1 MIALYIIILLACF
14 VLLARVVDL
23 FFISSLDKIS
33 KDLRLSSD
41 AAGATLMA
49 MGSSAPE
56 LFVALFAVLKP
67 GEHQVIGIG
76 SIVGSAIFNL
86 LVIVGA
92 AAWVKKTKLTW
103 QPVVRDLIFYSLSVG
118 LLVYFIW
125 DGEFT
130 ISEAILFLV
139 LYVFYV
145 IAVVYWRKILPY
157 SDMEIIP
164 EVESPHG
171 EHNKLTRPIDNI
183 LRFIFPSEERYYL
196 IFIFS
201 ILIIAALSYV
211 LVEVAVSAAHVLNI
225 PEAIIALT
233 VLAVGTSIP
242 DLFSSV
248 IVAKQGRGDMAVS
261 NAIGSNIFDIL
272 VGLGLPFLIVMSL
285 SGGVINTGGDLL
297 SSSIIL
303 SGSVL
308 LLIILLIAM
317 KWRVGKVTGVIL
329 LAAYVF
335 YVLNE
340 VLKLYG
346 LGLIF

>member
-1 MIALYIIILLACF
+1 MIVLYILALLACF
-14 VLLARVVDL
+14 VVLARVVDL

-49 MGSSAPE
+49 VGSSAPE

-67 GEHQVIGIG
+67 GDHQVIGIG

-92 AAWVKKTKLTW
+92 AAWVKKAKLTW
-103 QPVVRDLIFYSLSVG
+103 QPVVRDLFFYALAVA
-118 LLVYFIW
+118 LLVRAIW
-125 DGEFT
+125 DGYF
-130 ISEAILFLV
+130 SMNEAIVFLAI
-139 LYVFYV
+139 YVVYV

-157 SDMEIIP
+157 QEAELTEQVE
-164 EVESPHG
+164 EVHG
-171 EHNKLTRPIDNI
+171 ENNKFTKPIDSV
-183 LRFIFPSEERYYL
+183 LQFIFPKEERYYL
-196 IFIFS
+196 IFILS

-211 LVEVAVSAAHVLNI
+211 LVEVAVHAAHLLNI

-248 IVAKQGRGDMAVS
+248 IVAREGRGDMAVS

-272 VGLGLPFLIVMSL
+272 VGLGLPFLIVMLFSD
-285 SGGVINTGGDLL
+285 GIITTGGDLL
-297 SSSIIL
+297 SSTLIL
-303 SGSVL
+303 AGSV
-308 LLIILLIAM
+308 LLIILLLLFQ
-317 KWRVGKVTGVIL
+317 KWRIGKFTGVIL
-329 LAAYVF
+329 LSVYVI

-340 VLKLYG
+340 ILKLYG
-346 LGLIF
+346 MGLLF